1 MEVPLTGLSL
11 STDPWSVETLT
22 GGVTRITFKL
32 HLWVFVSSDWH
43 WDSTHCDR
51 ERLAH
56 DLGLAKKHHAA
67 VLSLGDGFDAM
78 GGKFDPRSTKHSI
91 RPELQTDDYFDSC
104 VTQCAQWLKPYKESL
119 ALITPGN
126 HESAVRKRQETC
138 LTMWPDSERLCADG
152 KKKATSGGNAGDPG
166 TVFWAGASPG
176 GGSNRLTSRSAVG
189 QRLWK
194 YH

>member
-1 MEVPLTGLSL
+1 MARKKTPKAKQFDSERVDDDDLDLPTGGGIPDDDGMIFLKTPNSKDATRGSKKKPLKSYRTT
-11 STDPWSVETLT
+11 TDPWSVETLA

-104 VTQCAQWLKPYKESL
+104 VTQCAEWLKPYKESL

-126 HESAVRKRQETC
+126 HESAVRR
-138 LTMWPDSERLCADG
+138 DRRLA
-152 KKKATSGGNAGDPG
+152 
-166 TVFWAGASPG
+166 
-176 GGSNRLTSRSAVG
+176 
-189 QRLWK
+189 
-194 YH
+194 